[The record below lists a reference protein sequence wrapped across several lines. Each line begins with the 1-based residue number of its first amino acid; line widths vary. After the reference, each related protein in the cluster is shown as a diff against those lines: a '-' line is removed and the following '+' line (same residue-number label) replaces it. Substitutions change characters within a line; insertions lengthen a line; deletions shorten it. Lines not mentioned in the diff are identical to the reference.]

1 MTGTLT
7 LTEENYIKA
16 IYRAEANSGQV
27 VSTKSISEIQQV
39 NAASV
44 TDMFKKLSDQK
55 LVVYEKSRGVKLT
68 EKGKKSA
75 LKIIRKH
82 RLWETFL
89 VEKLKFAW
97 DEVHD
102 VAEQLEHINSD
113 LLIEKLDALLN
124 YPKFDPHGD
133 PIPDANGRMPDSKS
147 ILLADAKVGG
157 QYKFF
162 GVTNDS
168 QSFLK
173 YVNKVGI
180 TMGDV
185 LEVKEIEEF
194 DRSVTILLGDD
205 RRITLSKDAAGS
217 LMVRD

>member
-1 MTGTLT
+1 MLT

-16 IYRAEANSGQV
+16 IFRAEANSGQP

-55 LVVYEKSRGVKLT
+55 LVIYEKSRGVKLT
-68 EKGKKSA
+68 DKGRKCA
-75 LKIIRKH
+75 LMIVRKH

-133 PIPDANGRMPDSKS
+133 PIPDVNGKMPDLKS
-147 ILLADAKVGG
+147 IRLSEAKVGA
-157 QYKFF
+157 QYKLC
-162 GVTNDS
+162 GVTNHS
-168 QSFLK
+168 QAFLK
-173 YVNKVGI
+173 YLNKIGI
-180 TMGDV
+180 TLGDSF
-185 LEVKEIEEF
+185 EVKEIEDF
-194 DRSVTILLGDD
+194 DHSVTLQLSD
-205 RRITLSKDAAGS
+205 RQIVLSKDSAGS
-217 LMVRD
+217 LMVL

>member
-1 MTGTLT
+1 MLT

-16 IYRAEANSGQV
+16 IYRAEAGSGQV

-133 PIPDANGRMPDSKS
+133 PIPDANGKMPDSKS
-147 ILLADAKVGG
+147 IILADAKIGG
-157 QYKFF
+157 QYTLS

-168 QSFLK
+168 QAFLK
-173 YVNKVGI
+173 YLNKIGI
-180 TMGDV
+180 TLGDSF
-185 LEVKEIEEF
+185 EVKDVEEF
-194 DRSVTILLGDD
+194 DRSVTLQLAGNKEVI
-205 RRITLSKDAAGS
+205 LSKDAAAS
-217 LMVRD
+217 LMVKS